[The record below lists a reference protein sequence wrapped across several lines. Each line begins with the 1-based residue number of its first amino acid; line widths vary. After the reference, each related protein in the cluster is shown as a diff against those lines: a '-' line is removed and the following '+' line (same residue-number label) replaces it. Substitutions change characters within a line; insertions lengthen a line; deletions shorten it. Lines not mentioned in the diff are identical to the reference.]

1 MLLEPV
7 LVGLDGERSHQSQA
21 TLAIGENAHDM
32 GATSNLLIDALQPIR
47 ERSAAGRGA
56 PSALDPSTVGGW
68 ADPAF
73 SFNPSD
79 VDHSAHAQAS
89 RQRSL
94 KRQAFQLWT
103 LAYSGLSPVVVA

>member
-1 MLLEPV
+1 MLLGPV

-32 GATSNLLIDALQPIR
+32 GATSIDALQPIR

-68 ADPAF
+68 ADPAV

-103 LAYSGLSPVVVA
+103 